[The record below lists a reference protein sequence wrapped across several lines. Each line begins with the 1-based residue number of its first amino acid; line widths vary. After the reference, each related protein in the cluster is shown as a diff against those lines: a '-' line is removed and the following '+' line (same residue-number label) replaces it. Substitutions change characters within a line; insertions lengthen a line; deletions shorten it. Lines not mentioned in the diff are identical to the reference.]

1 MVESERKRGL
11 NPFAENNPLVGQSHF
26 NFQHFIPIEE
36 DLSDLR
42 EKIEWARKNDE
53 KARQIALN
61 ANALAAQWMNPEFMY
76 CYYAKT
82 IELYRLNYPFSSLF
96 DQKLQ

>member
-1 MVESERKRGL
+1 MRGF
-11 NPFAENNPLVGQSHF
+11 NPFWEKNDEYF
-26 NFQHFIPIEE
+26 FQHFIPIEE

-42 EKIEWARKNDE
+42 EKIEWARNNDE

-82 IELYRLNYPFSSLF
+82 IELYRLNPHSRVN
-96 DQKLQ
+96 